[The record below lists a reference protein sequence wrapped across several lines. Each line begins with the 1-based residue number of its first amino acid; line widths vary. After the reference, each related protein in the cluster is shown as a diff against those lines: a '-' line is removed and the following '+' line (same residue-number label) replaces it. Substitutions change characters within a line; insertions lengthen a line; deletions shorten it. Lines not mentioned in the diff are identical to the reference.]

1 MKTVINNRINIFII
15 SVLIVLSVFVMGI
28 NADSIFADDGTGT
41 GAGTEIGTDT
51 DTETEE
57 STWLASGYLGDEQ
70 GVPWHVTP
78 DWELVIGEEGKV
90 CSYTHGWSYHYGS
103 EFPWHT
109 VGIEI
114 DSTTT
119 VATYHYIKKARFVG
133 TVNLNGDCSN
143 LFNECLR
150 LEEVDLSGLDTSG
163 ITNMTCMFR
172 GCKKLK
178 QIDIS
183 GFDTHNVTS
192 IAGMFSDCSLLKTL
206 DLSCFSDAEN
216 LQDISYL
223 FRNCTNL
230 VSIDLSMINTTNV
243 YNMEELFNGCTSLQ
257 NVNLSGIDTSN
268 VRLMNN
274 MFHNCKALGSVD
286 ISGFDT
292 SALQVKD
299 EFHRSGSKDMFANA
313 FMNEI
318 ALGSSTFPSDT
329 GLTAWI
335 TRERTLSGE
344 SVDGPSYNGLGA
356 YDGLATG
363 WYKFGQGPDTQGGT
377 SSEGTGT
384 GTGDGTGTGTGDDS
398 GSGSGSGSGES
409 GSQQGSEG
417 SGTEQGSEGGQ
428 SGTEQGSGGEGSGEG
443 SGSEQNPQG
452 GEGSGTEQ
460 DPEGGQSGTE
470 QGSEP
475 GEQGSGTGEHESEG
489 GASGEQSTAVQRIKI
504 TSLTLK
510 KAKYDYTGKRVRPA
524 AVVRAGKR
532 MLKKGTDYT
541 VKYIN
546 NKAVGKARITVT
558 GKGRYKGKLSRT
570 FRIIPDRVKV
580 KAKSYRI
587 VEGTQIIVSLSS
599 KSKPAYYEFQIAKD
613 KKFRKIIARKRF
625 TRKQLLSRKIYAYKH
640 LKKGRA
646 FYIRIRLIKSGLKGR
661 YSKTTVIKGR
671 G

>member
-1 MKTVINNRINIFII
+1 MKAVFEKKINIFII
-15 SVLIVLSVFVMGI
+15 LVLIVLSVFVMGM
-28 NADSIFADDGTGT
+28 NAGSIFADDGTGT

-51 DTETEE
+51 GTETEE

-70 GVPWHVTP
+70 GIPWHVTP

-172 GCKKLK
+172 ACKKLK

-286 ISGFDT
+286 VSGFDT

-344 SVDGPSYNGLGA
+344 SVDGPSYNGLVA
-356 YDGLATG
+356 YDGLAPG
-363 WYKFGQGPDTQGGT
+363 WYAVGVTPGT
-377 SSEGTGT
+377 GTGSEGNDPGTGT
-384 GTGDGTGTGTGDDS
+384 GTGTGSEGSDPGTGTGTGTEGNDPS
-398 GSGSGSGSGES
+398 TGTGT
-409 GSQQGSEG
+409 GSEG
-417 SGTEQGSEGGQ
+417 NDPSTGTGSEGNDP
-428 SGTEQGSGGEGSGEG
+428 STGT
-443 SGSEQNPQG
+443 
-452 GEGSGTEQ
+452 GTEQ
-460 DPEGGQSGTE
+460 DPEGSQPGSEQDPEGGQPGSE
-470 QGSEP
+470 QGTDS
-475 GEQGSGTGEHESEG
+475 GEHG
-489 GASGEQSTAVQRIKI
+489 TDDSTSDAHTTVTQKIKI
-504 TSLTLK
+504 TSLSLK
-510 KAKYDYTGKRVRPA
+510 KTRYDYTGKRIRPA
-524 AVVRAGKR
+524 AVVKAGKR
-532 MLKKGTDYT
+532 TLRKGTDYT
-541 VKYIN
+541 VRYSN
-546 NKAVGKARITVT
+546 NKAIGKARITVT
-558 GKGRYKGKLSRT
+558 GIGRYKGSLSRT
-570 FRIIPDRVKV
+570 FRVIPDRVRV
-580 KAKSYRI
+580 KARTYRI
-587 VEGTQIIVSLSS
+587 VEGTQIITSLSY
-599 KSKPAYYEFQIAKD
+599 KSRPAYYEFQIAKD
-613 KKFRKIIARKRF
+613 KKFRHVIARKKF
-625 TRKQLLSRKIYAYKH
+625 TKKKLLSGKIYAYKH
-640 LKKGRA
+640 LKKGKA
-646 FYIRIRLIKSGLKGR
+646 YYIRIRLIKSGLKGR
-661 YSKTTVIKGR
+661 YSKTAVIRGR